1 MKKAILIL
9 IAGTALTAG
18 VLTSCRGK
26 VTISSDKGT
35 DTIEFDTDSIHQ
47 ININV
52 QTNNVQTD
60 DETYDDVSSD
70 TLQ

>member
-1 MKKAILIL
+1 MKKTILIL
-9 IAGTALTAG
+9 IAGTALTVG
-18 VLTSCRGK
+18 FLTSCRGK

-35 DTIEFDTDSIHQ
+35 DTIEFNTDSIQQ

-60 DETYDDVSSD
+60 TPSSD

>member
-18 VLTSCRGK
+18 ILTSCRGK

-35 DTIEFDTDSIHQ
+35 DTIVFNTDSIQQ

-52 QTNNVQTD
+52 QTNNMQTD
-60 DETYDDVSSD
+60 NPPSD

>member
-18 VLTSCRGK
+18 ILTSCRGK

-35 DTIEFDTDSIHQ
+35 DTIVFN
-47 ININV
+47 NINV
-52 QTNNVQTD
+52 QTNNMQTD
-60 DETYDDVSSD
+60 TPPSD